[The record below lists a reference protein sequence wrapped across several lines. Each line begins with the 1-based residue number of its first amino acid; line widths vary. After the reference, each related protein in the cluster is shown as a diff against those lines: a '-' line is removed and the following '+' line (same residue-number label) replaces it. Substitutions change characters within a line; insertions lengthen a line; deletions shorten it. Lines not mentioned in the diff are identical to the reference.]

1 MNLYNGGVEAL
12 LHLFTWYPLFA
23 VPAGM
28 GWGAVYVSGGKNFD
42 LQVGDKA
49 LLIAPWLALNLASWL
64 WPDEKTLANL
74 LEVTVIAIAVP
85 VTMLLRV
92 AIGRRVADQARL
104 ARNLAAAISVL
115 AVLLWIM
122 VPIIP
127 LGGQGPF
134 G

>member
-1 MNLYNGGVEAL
+1 MDAL

-42 LQVGDKA
+42 LQLGDKA
-49 LLIAPWLALNLASWL
+49 LMVAPWVALNLASWL
-64 WPDEKTLANL
+64 WPGEKTLANL

-85 VTMLLRV
+85 LLMLLRV
-92 AIGRRVADQARL
+92 AIGRKVTDQARL
-104 ARNLAAAISVL
+104 ARNLAIGVSVF
-115 AVLLWIM
+115 AVLLWVL

-127 LGGQGPF
+127 IGGPGLY

>member
-1 MNLYNGGVEAL
+1 MDAL

-23 VPAGM
+23 VPAGV

-42 LQVGDKA
+42 LQLGDKA
-49 LLIAPWLALNLASWL
+49 LMVAPWVALNVASWL
-64 WPDEKTLANL
+64 WPGEKTLANL

-85 VTMLLRV
+85 LMMLLRV
-92 AIGRRVADQARL
+92 AMGRKVADQARL
-104 ARNLAAAISVL
+104 ARNLAIGVSVL
-115 AVLLWIM
+115 AALLWVL

-127 LGGQGPF
+127 IGGPGLY

>member
-1 MNLYNGGVEAL
+1 MDAL

-23 VPAGM
+23 VPAGV

-42 LQVGDKA
+42 LQLGDKA
-49 LLIAPWLALNLASWL
+49 LMVAPWVALNVASWL
-64 WPDEKTLANL
+64 WPGEKTLANL

-85 VTMLLRV
+85 LMMLLRV
-92 AIGRRVADQARL
+92 AMGRKVADQARL
-104 ARNLAAAISVL
+104 ARNLAIGVSVL
-115 AVLLWIM
+115 AMLLWVL

-127 LGGQGPF
+127 IGGPGLY

>member
-1 MNLYNGGVEAL
+1 VDAL

-42 LQVGDKA
+42 LQLGDKA
-49 LLIAPWLALNLASWL
+49 LMVAPWVALNLASWL
-64 WPDEKTLANL
+64 WPGEKTLANL

-85 VTMLLRV
+85 LLMLLRV
-92 AIGRRVADQARL
+92 AIGRKVPDQARL
-104 ARNLAAAISVL
+104 ARNLAIGVSVF
-115 AVLLWIM
+115 AVLLWVL

-127 LGGQGPF
+127 IGGPGLY

>member
-1 MNLYNGGVEAL
+1 MDAL

-23 VPAGM
+23 VPAGI

-42 LQVGDKA
+42 LQLGDKA
-49 LLIAPWLALNLASWL
+49 LMVAPWVALNLASWL
-64 WPDEKTLANL
+64 WPGEKTLANL

-85 VTMLLRV
+85 LMMLLRV
-92 AIGRRVADQARL
+92 AMGRKVADQARL
-104 ARNLAAAISVL
+104 ARNLAIGVSVL
-115 AVLLWIM
+115 AVLLWVL

-127 LGGQGPF
+127 IGGPGLY

>member
-1 MNLYNGGVEAL
+1 MVGGPPAL
-12 LHLFTWYPLFA
+12 
-23 VPAGM
+23 
-28 GWGAVYVSGGKNFD
+28 
-42 LQVGDKA
+42 KA
-49 LLIAPWLALNLASWL
+49 LLIAPWLALNIASWL

-122 VPIIP
+122 VPVIP

>member
-1 MNLYNGGVEAL
+1 MDAL

-23 VPAGM
+23 VPAGI

-42 LQVGDKA
+42 LQLGDKA
-49 LLIAPWLALNLASWL
+49 LMVAPWVALNLASWL
-64 WPDEKTLANL
+64 WPGEKTLANL

-85 VTMLLRV
+85 LMMLLRV
-92 AIGRRVADQARL
+92 AMGRKVADQARL
-104 ARNLAAAISVL
+104 ARNLAIGVSVL
-115 AVLLWIM
+115 AMLLWVL

-127 LGGQGPF
+127 IGGPGLY

>member
-1 MNLYNGGVEAL
+1 VDAL

-23 VPAGM
+23 VPAGI

-42 LQVGDKA
+42 LQLGDKA
-49 LLIAPWLALNLASWL
+49 LMVAPWVALNLASWL
-64 WPDEKTLANL
+64 WPGEKTLANL

-85 VTMLLRV
+85 LMMLLRV
-92 AIGRRVADQARL
+92 AMGRKVADQARL
-104 ARNLAAAISVL
+104 ARNLAIGVSVL
-115 AVLLWIM
+115 AMLLWVL

-127 LGGQGPF
+127 IGGPGLY

>member
-1 MNLYNGGVEAL
+1 MDAL

-23 VPAGM
+23 VPAGV

-42 LQVGDKA
+42 LQLGDKA
-49 LLIAPWLALNLASWL
+49 LMVAPWVALNVASWL
-64 WPDEKTLANL
+64 WPGEKTLANL

-85 VTMLLRV
+85 LMMLLRV
-92 AIGRRVADQARL
+92 AMGRKVADQARL
-104 ARNLAAAISVL
+104 ARNLAIGVSVL
-115 AVLLWIM
+115 AVLLWVL

-127 LGGQGPF
+127 IGGPGLY

>member
-1 MNLYNGGVEAL
+1 MDAL

-23 VPAGM
+23 VPAGI

-42 LQVGDKA
+42 LQLGDKA
-49 LLIAPWLALNLASWL
+49 LMVAPWVALNVASWL
-64 WPDEKTLANL
+64 WPGEKTLANL

-85 VTMLLRV
+85 LMMLLRV
-92 AIGRRVADQARL
+92 AMGRKVADQARL
-104 ARNLAAAISVL
+104 ARNLAIGVSVL
-115 AVLLWIM
+115 AVLLWVL

-127 LGGQGPF
+127 IGGPGLY